1 MEERKLKILTWNI
14 NKGGSLQRINSIAQQ
29 IDKHSADII
38 LLCEYWSGE
47 KGEVL
52 KKQLREYG
60 YEHVVTSN
68 GEAKQ
73 NHLLFASRYPI
84 EVLPS
89 SYQREKNKERWL
101 EIKLTQQDLYI
112 LGIHIPTS
120 QDKQGKQDFWIEV
133 NDFARKNVKNKAVIL
148 GDYNT
153 GLLEDAQGVP
163 FYGMESMRN
172 LLDLG
177 WIDTWRHTHGNFS
190 GYSWY
195 STKGNGFRVDHVFV
209 SPIFHDVILESYFSH
224 QERMSKIS
232 DHSVLIV
239 ELAI

>member
-1 MEERKLKILTWNI
+1 MLKILTWNI

-29 IDKHSADII
+29 INKHSADIV
-38 LLCEYWSGE
+38 LLSEYWSGE
-47 KGEVL
+47 KGVEL
-52 KKQLREYG
+52 QKQLREYG
-60 YEHVVTSN
+60 YAYVVTSN

-73 NHLLFASRYPI
+73 NHLLFASRYPF

-89 SYQREKNKERWL
+89 SYQREKYKERWL
-101 EIKLTQQDLYI
+101 EIKLTQQDLHI

-133 NDFARKNVKNKAVIL
+133 NDFASKNINNKAIIL

-153 GLLEDAQGVP
+153 GLSEDAQGVS

-177 WIDTWRHTHGNFS
+177 WIDTWRYTHGNFS

-195 STKGNGFRVDHVFV
+195 STKGNGFRIDHVFV
-209 SPIFHDVILESYFSH
+209 SPILQEVILESYFSH

-239 ELAI
+239 ELEI

>member
-1 MEERKLKILTWNI
+1 MKILTWNI
-14 NKGGSLQRINSIAQQ
+14 NKGGSLQRINSIVQQ
-29 IDKHSADII
+29 INKHSADIV

-47 KGEVL
+47 KGEEL
-52 KKQLREYG
+52 KKQLRECG
-60 YEHVVTSN
+60 YEYVVTSN

-73 NHLLFASRYPI
+73 NHLLFASRYPF

-101 EIKLTQQDLYI
+101 EIKLIQQDLHI
-112 LGIHIPTS
+112 VGIHIPTKK
-120 QDKQGKQDFWIEV
+120 DKQGKKDFWIEV
-133 NDFARKNVKNKAVIL
+133 NEFARKNVNNKAIIL

-153 GLLEDAQGVP
+153 GLPEDAGGAP
-163 FYGMESMRN
+163 FYGMEYMRN

-177 WIDTWRHTHGNFS
+177 WIDTWRYTHGNFN

-195 STKGNGFRVDHVFV
+195 SIKGNGFRIDHVFT
-209 SPIFHDVILESYFSH
+209 SPILHEKILESYFSH
-224 QERMSKIS
+224 QERISKIS

-239 ELAI
+239 ELAIEP